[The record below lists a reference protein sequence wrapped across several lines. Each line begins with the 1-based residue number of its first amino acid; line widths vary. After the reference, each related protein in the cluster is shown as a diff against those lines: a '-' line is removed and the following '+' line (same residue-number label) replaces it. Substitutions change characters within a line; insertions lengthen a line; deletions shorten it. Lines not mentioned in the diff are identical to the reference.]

1 MQLVHEQPDFDY
13 FLRGADGRSAL
24 VNERRLTSSFI
35 VAPDRL
41 IEDWAVD
48 DVLALRAADLEPLLA
63 LEPELIL
70 LGCGG
75 SQAFPPQETLAACL
89 SRGIGLDAMTNA
101 AAARTYNVLAG
112 EGRRVVAGFILTG

>member
-1 MQLVHEQPDFDY
+1 MQLFQEQPDFE
-13 FLRGADGRSAL
+13 FFMRGADGRSAL
-24 VNERRLTSSFI
+24 VNQHRLDTSFI

-41 IEDWAVD
+41 VRDWPVSD
-48 DVLALRAADLEPLLA
+48 ALTLQVSALEPLFA

-75 SQAFPPQETLAACL
+75 SQVFPPQEVLAACL
-89 SRGIGLDAMTNA
+89 TRGIGLESMTNA

-112 EGRRVVAGFILTG
+112 EGRRVVAGFILGA